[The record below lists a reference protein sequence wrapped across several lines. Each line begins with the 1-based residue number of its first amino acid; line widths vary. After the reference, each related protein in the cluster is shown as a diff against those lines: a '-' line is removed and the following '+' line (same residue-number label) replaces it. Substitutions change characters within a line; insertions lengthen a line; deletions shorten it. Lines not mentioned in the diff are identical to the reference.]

1 MRFRRAKSYYTH
13 IASHQKTIEPSVGQF
28 KFRYLVSPK
37 EFLAWAKFPDPF
49 ALKLLANTIILQYMT
64 FQFFAVSVLLAMPVK
79 LLLRLVFTIKY
90 VWVTPWF
97 NV

>member
-1 MRFRRAKSYYTH
+1 MIIVSGFYVLGGLFFHWLMKRGPFRFK
-13 IASHQKTIEPSVGQF
+13 
-28 KFRYLVSPK
+28 YLVSPR
-37 EFLAWAKFPDPF
+37 EFLAWAKIPDPF
-49 ALKLLANTIILQYMT
+49 EVKLLANTSILQYMT

-79 LLLRLVFTIKY
+79 LFLRLVFTIKY

>member
-1 MRFRRAKSYYTH
+1 LKSWAALKNWAT
-13 IASHQKTIEPSVGQF
+13 
-28 KFRYLVSPK
+28 VSG
-37 EFLAWAKFPDPF
+37 EFER
-49 ALKLLANTIILQYMT
+49 KLLAQTSLLQYMT

-79 LLLRLVFTIKY
+79 LILRLVFTIKY

>member
-1 MRFRRAKSYYTH
+1 MA
-13 IASHQKTIEPSVGQF
+13 EPTEPTES
-28 KFRYLVSPK
+28 LVKREAEP
-37 EFLAWAKFPDPF
+37 EHDPIVSRSTSSI
-49 ALKLLANTIILQYMT
+49 LLICTLLQYMT

-79 LLLRLVFTIKY
+79 LILRLVFTIKY